1 MTRRVTVSFLVA
13 ALIVVWATSAI
24 AAPQPVAAATSAGN
38 QLVVTISKG
47 QVQRAANGT
56 VLVPLRARCQP
67 PLGAFELNVSVLQD
81 AVFGSVF
88 LLGTNFPPCDGRW
101 HRLTVAVAPDA
112 GSFVAGRATVDASL
126 SAFHPT
132 EGDLIVFDTAT
143 VRL

>member
-1 MTRRVTVSFLVA
+1 MTRKVAVSFFVA
-13 ALIVVWATSAI
+13 ALIVVWATAAI
-24 AAPQPVAAATSAGN
+24 AAPQPVAATSTGN
-38 QLVVTISKG
+38 QLVIKLSTG
-47 QVQRAANGT
+47 QVQLATNGT

-67 PLGAFELNVSVLQD
+67 PLGAFELNVSVRQD

-101 HRLTVAVAPDA
+101 HQTTVTVAPDA